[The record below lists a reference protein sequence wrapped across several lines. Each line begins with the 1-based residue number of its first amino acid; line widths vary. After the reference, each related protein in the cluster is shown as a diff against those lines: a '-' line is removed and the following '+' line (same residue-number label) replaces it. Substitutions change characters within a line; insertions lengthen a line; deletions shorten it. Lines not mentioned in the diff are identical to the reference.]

1 MAQQT
6 IAELD
11 KRLEQLR
18 LRKAKLVAREGATQR
33 RIRTRQAVI
42 LGAWML
48 SHRPDWVAE
57 AKSLLDRPQDLAVFG
72 CAPVTVDI
80 PLDDLDA
87 AAP

>member
-48 SHRPDWVAE
+48 SHRPAWVEE
-57 AKSLLDRPQDLAVFG
+57 AKSLLDRPHDLAVFG
-72 CAPVTVDI
+72 CAPAVVDI